1 MGYRLMADKK
11 PYKHQENNGSLFKNK
26 RKEKPKQP
34 DYTGQINVA
43 GTLYNISAWINE
55 KNDKKYFGLQVS
67 IPKPKQDPEED
78 KKPLDPDELP
88 F

>member
-1 MGYRLMADKK
+1 MAYEHK
-11 PYKHQENNGSLFKNK
+11 ENKGSIFKNEK
-26 RKEKPKQP
+26 KEKDTHP

-55 KNDKKYFGLQVS
+55 SKGGKRYFGLSVS
-67 IPKPKQDPEED
+67 IPKTKED
-78 KKPLDPDELP
+78 NKRISEDDLP

>member
-1 MGYRLMADKK
+1 MAYEHK
-11 PYKHQENNGSLFKNK
+11 ENKGSIFKNEK
-26 RKEKPKQP
+26 KEKDTHP

-55 KNDKKYFGLQVS
+55 SKGGKRYFGLSVS
-67 IPKPKQDPEED
+67 MPKTKED
-78 KKPLDPDELP
+78 NKPISEDDLP